1 MKNYYNENKNEN
13 PGNATV
19 TGVVLLISTIVLIF
33 MINYFPKG
41 ASRTVSSFVAGMFGF
56 TAIQALRRGFDE

>member
-1 MKNYYNENKNEN
+1 MKNSYNDTKNENK
-13 PGNATV
+13 GNATV
-19 TGVVLLISTIVLIF
+19 AGIVLIISTFTLIF

-41 ASRTVSSFVAGMFGF
+41 GSRTVASFVAGMFGF